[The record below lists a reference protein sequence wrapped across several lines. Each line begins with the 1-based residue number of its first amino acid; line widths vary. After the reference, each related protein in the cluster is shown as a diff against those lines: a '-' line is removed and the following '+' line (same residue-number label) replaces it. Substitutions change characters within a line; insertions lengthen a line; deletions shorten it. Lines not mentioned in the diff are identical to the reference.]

1 MSEIKLVLEEMRKT
15 HETLKEHVD
24 KQIEE
29 VRKDGQASVETRS
42 AVDKINADLT
52 ELRKQ
57 YDDLLVRMQK
67 PTMKGG
73 EGDEDPE
80 MQLRQAAFAKYLRYG
95 MGEAGRSVMSPD
107 ELRALSSASDKD
119 GGFLVPAAWESGL
132 IMKAY
137 NEAEIRAIANVAPT
151 GRDSVYMPALK
162 KPSVAWGSTNLA
174 LSEQL
179 LTAGS
184 ERLEIFDLKALVLIH
199 NNTLDDADADVW
211 GELSSQ
217 FASAIAEAE
226 DTAFAVGGG
235 SNSPQGV
242 VADAR
247 VQAIYKATG
256 VAAALSDTNNN
267 GIDALIN
274 MLQGLKKT
282 YRRNAT
288 WAFNSTTEGLI
299 RQLKDNNK
307 QYLWQPPVQAGSPAT
322 LLGRPV
328 VNPESMPD
336 VGAGTFPVVLGDFRK
351 GYRIRDRQGI
361 TITRLVE
368 RYAEYDQTGFI
379 VKKRTGGQV
388 VLPEAFISL
397 KVAVS

>member
-1 MSEIKLVLEEMRKT
+1 MSDIKLVLEEMRKT
-15 HETLKEHVD
+15 HEVLKEHVD

-29 VRKDGQASVETRS
+29 VRKDGQATAETR
-42 AVDKINADLT
+42 ATVDKINADLT

-57 YDDLLVRMQK
+57 YDDMLVRMQK
-67 PTMKGG
+67 PSIKGG
-73 EGDEDPE
+73 EGEEDPE
-80 MQLRQAAFAKYLRYG
+80 MEMRKSAFSKYLRYG
-95 MGEAGRSVMSPD
+95 IGESGRALLSAD
-107 ELRALSSASDKD
+107 ELRALSSSSDKD
-119 GGFLVPAAWESGL
+119 GGFLVPSAWESGL

-137 NEAEIRAIANVAPT
+137 NEAEIRMVANVAPT
-151 GRDSVYMPALK
+151 GRDSVYMPTLK
-162 KPSVAWGSTNLA
+162 KPSVAWGTTNLA
-174 LSEQL
+174 VAEQS
-179 LTAGS
+179 LTAGT

-199 NNTLDDADADVW
+199 NNTLDDADADIW

-226 DTAFAVGGG
+226 DTAFAIG
-235 SNSPQGV
+235 SGFNSPQGV
-242 VADAR
+242 IADSR
-247 VQAIYKATG
+247 VQAIYKPTG
-256 VAAALSDTNNN
+256 VAAALSDSTNN

-274 MLQGLKKT
+274 MLQSLKKT

-299 RQLKDNNK
+299 RQLKDDNK

-328 VNPESMPD
+328 INPESMPD
-336 VGAGTFPVVLGDFRK
+336 VGAGAFPVVLGDFRK

-368 RYAEYDQTGFI
+368 RYAEYDQTGFM

-388 VLPEAFISL
+388 VLPEAFVAL
-397 KVAVS
+397 KVATS